1 MKIDAKTVDAI
12 KLPAGRS
19 EVIVYD
25 DEIAGF
31 GVRVREGG
39 RVFVFTYKVAGKTRR
54 LTLGAAAKEA
64 FPDIRKRA
72 LDLQAQVRL
81 GNDPAAERQ
90 RSKPLNGRR
99 RSPSRRL
106 RTFTWQ
112 SSSRSP
118 GRIRTVRRSAIC
130 S

>member
-1 MKIDAKTVDAI
+1 MKINAKTVDAI
-12 KLPAGRS
+12 KRPAGRS

-39 RVFVFTYKVAGKTRR
+39 SRVFVFTYKVAGKTRR
-54 LTLGAAAKEA
+54 LTLAAAAKEA

-81 GNDPAAERQ
+81 GNDPAAEKEAKIEAAKR
-90 RSKPLNGRR
+90 
-99 RSPSRRL
+99 PSQ
-106 RTFTWQ
+106 TQ
-112 SSSRSP
+112 S
-118 GRIRTVRRSAIC
+118 
-130 S
+130 